1 MRVPIVLEVWDAKA
15 VNPENSFDQSD
26 SPSDHAAAAQS
37 STGRTTVVRSD
48 ACAQHVPGAEIW
60 VGVRTPGTEV
70 AERTERIEA
79 TLRER
84 GYAFVD
90 ADAHPDDVLTSIH
103 DPGLIAHLASAY
115 ERWTQAGFPT
125 DPGQDRVVPYLMP
138 TAGMLDGLPER
149 EPTAIHAAAGRW
161 CYDTMTLIGPGTWM
175 AARAAVDVTLT
186 AVDHVV
192 RGASLTYALTRPPG
206 HHVTRSAFGGSCYL
220 NNAAVAAQ
228 ALRQAGHDRVAVID
242 IDAHHGN
249 GTQAIFYD
257 RADVSYGSLHIDPA
271 AGWFPHYAGFA
282 DEGGR
287 GQGIGANLN
296 IPLAPETGDDRWL
309 SAVDQL
315 ATHAAKNGASA
326 LVVSLGVDAALDDPE
341 SPLRVSVRGYEAAG
355 RILAALELPTVAV
368 QEGGYHLDTL
378 GTLVDATLTGL
389 GG

>member
-1 MRVPIVLEVWDAKA
+1 MRVPITDKLWDADPVTHDA
-15 VNPENSFDQSD
+15 NIRR
-26 SPSDHAAAAQS
+26 AI
-37 STGRTTVVRSD
+37 VVRSD
-48 ACAQHVPGAEIW
+48 YCALHIPGAEIW

-70 AERTERIEA
+70 AERTARIEA
-79 TLRER
+79 TL
-84 GYAFVD
+84 YARDYTVVD
-90 ADAHPDDVLTSIH
+90 AVAYPDSVLASIH
-103 DPGLIAHLASAY
+103 DPGLIAYLQSAY
-115 ERWTQAGFPT
+115 ERWTQAGFVV

-138 TAGMLDGLPER
+138 TLGMLDGLPER

-161 CYDTMTLIGPGTWM
+161 CYDTMTLIGPGTWT

-186 AVDHVV
+186 AVDHVMK
-192 RGASLTYALTRPPG
+192 GAPIAYALTRPPG

-228 ALRQAGHDRVAVID
+228 ALREAGHERVAVID

-257 RADVSYGSLHIDPA
+257 RADVTYGSLHIDPA

-282 DEGGR
+282 DELGR
-287 GQGIGANLN
+287 GTGTGANLN

-309 SAVDQL
+309 GAVEQL
-315 ATHAAKNGASA
+315 AAHARDHHASA

-341 SPLRVSVRGYEAAG
+341 SPLRVSATGYETAG
-355 RILAALELPTVAV
+355 RILAELGLPIVAV